1 MLREPS
7 LSKSSIC
14 ALFAIWTALCVS
26 TAVGASPVSQTSK
39 PAAALHGVVSGY
51 AWATEVRHGKKAGI
65 SPCVSVSL
73 VKRVRGSV
81 GGKNTLCGSFSPF
94 PLVVEEGEGEGRT
107 TRAVVGMV
115 FDAGIAKVRVILKKR
130 SARNLSLRLLTK
142 TEAKRG
148 HVKMLRY
155 GAIAFSGATCVVR
168 IVPYDATGH
177 LAKNSYPGFC

>member
-1 MLREPS
+1 MLRKTS
-7 LSKSSIC
+7 LSKVSIC
-14 ALFAIWTALCVS
+14 ALLAIWAALCLP
-26 TAVGASPVSQTSK
+26 TAVGASLVNQASK
-39 PAAALHGVVSGY
+39 PAAALHGVVGGY
-51 AWATEVRHGKKAGI
+51 AWATEIRHGKNADI

-81 GGKNTLCGSFSPF
+81 GGRNTLCGSFSPF

-115 FDAGIAKVRVILKKR
+115 FDADIARVRVILKKR

-142 TEAKRG
+142 VEAKRG
-148 HVKMLRY
+148 HVKVLRY

-168 IVPYDATGH
+168 IVPYDAKGH
-177 LAKNSYPGFC
+177 LGKNSYPGFC